1 MRSDR
6 LFFMG
11 CCLVACMG
19 LVSCDDGGKSSCM
32 FSEDC
37 GDTSVYRCDLQ
48 TMSCVEI
55 NPAHCKNGKVDADET
70 DVDCGGTCGACA
82 VDKKCG
88 VNKDCVT
95 GFCDTNAK
103 KCSVMACENDLE
115 CSGISDGKCYE
126 GACFSCSNGVLDGD
140 ETDVDCGGALC
151 GAKCPN
157 DKVCKADSDCEN
169 GTCASGKCA
178 GEPASQADLNT
189 IVINEIMGA
198 PDKKKVFNQATA
210 ALQCEFIELVNT
222 LDKPQSLA
230 GVTLNFL
237 RTDDG
242 QNKQTTVPL
251 EGTVPAKSAFV
262 VFTKECETLPMMP
275 ADVIHKQLTMT
286 EFITNSATFKVWLSS
301 KDDEGN
307 DVKGNEVELSG
318 QKQGTSNVRPKDGD
332 ASSAFVLHN
341 TLSDYVSSPGY
352 CSNGGVLSK
361 NCEIVDTC
369 SNGIKDGI
377 ETDIDCG
384 GTMCGSC
391 AEGQKCAADTD
402 CNTGFC
408 DPDKKV
414 CAIKTCET
422 NEDCGGDAT
431 CKDGACVPAP
441 TCSDNI
447 KNQDESDVDCGG
459 SCDKCENG
467 KTCASDKD
475 CATGECTNGVC
486 TGEKPEQDL
495 SKLVINEVLGAPNK
509 NAPFNVLTEAKQCE
523 FIEIVNISDKKQSL
537 DGATLHVDRVD
548 EGKETKTS
556 IALDGVIP
564 AKGGYVLFTKECTT
578 LPTEPEGV
586 IFKPLSRAEFIT
598 NSGSYLVWLSNADGE
613 ASWGNISDQ
622 PSGISFVR
630 SEERNPESVFV
641 LHNTVSSNG
650 LVSSPGYCANGGLF
664 IHDCKTTCDSGTKD
678 GDETDVDCGG
688 MLCVPCAE
696 DKACKADTD
705 CTTGYC
711 DPADKVCTTKPCTTD
726 EECGSDATCIDREC
740 VLKPTC
746 SDGIQNQDESDVDC
760 GGATCDK
767 CENGKT
773 CTKADDCANGECNA
787 GKCAGE
793 PIPKAQLNELIIN
806 EVHGAPPAGQY
817 EFVEIVN
824 LTENK
829 LSLEGMVMTHRNQDG
844 SAKPKDSKL
853 SGLILPNSAVVVVSS
868 SAEVPSFPK
877 DVNVIKSLE
886 QITNKA
892 QIFKLTDAEGNSS
905 EEVIVGVPTNSGA
918 ISMNRKSDFS
928 SEEFIKHTEVSTN
941 LDKLNNS
948 PGYCANGKIISKG
961 CVD

>member
-1 MRSDR
+1 
-6 LFFMG
+6 
-11 CCLVACMG
+11 MG

-198 PDKKKVFNQATA
+198 PDKKKVFNQATT
-210 ALQCEFIELVNT
+210 ALQCEFIELVNA

-230 GVTLNFL
+230 GVSLNFL

-242 QNKQTTVPL
+242 KNTQTTVAL
-251 EGTVPAKSAFV
+251 EGTIPAKSAFV

-275 ADVIHKQLTMT
+275 ADVIHKQLTMA

-431 CKDGACVPAP
+431 CKDGACIPAP

-459 SCDKCENG
+459 PCDKCENG

-613 ASWGNISDQ
+613 ASWGDISDQ

-711 DPADKVCTTKPCTTD
+711 DSTDHCATKPCETD
-726 EECGSDATCIDREC
+726 EECGSDAFCSFGTC

-746 SDGIQNQDESDVDC
+746 SDGIRNQDESDVDC

-767 CENGKT
+767 CENGKS
-773 CTKADDCANGECNA
+773 CTADTQCVNGECNA

-793 PIPKAQLNELIIN
+793 PALPASLNEVVIN
-806 EVHGAPPAGQY
+806 EVHGAPKSGETFAIQKDTPQC

-824 LTENK
+824 LTEKK
-829 LSLEGMVMTHRNQDG
+829 LSLEGMVLSFSQSSKSVTLSGNILPK
-844 SAKPKDSKL
+844 SATVFHGCKDSL
-853 SGLILPNSAVVVVSS
+853 PAVPEDVTLIYAL
-868 SAEVPSFPK
+868 K
-877 DVNVIKSLE
+877 DT
-886 QITNKA
+886 ITNKP
-892 QIFKLTDAEGNSS
+892 QDVVLKDASGENSTKPFT
-905 EEVIVGVPTNSGA
+905 INIPTSGKKY
-918 ISMNRKSDFS
+918 SFNRRADFS
-928 SEEFIKHTEVSTN
+928 SEDEFVMHTEVN
-941 LDKLNNS
+941 PELENS
-948 PGYCANGKIISKG
+948 LGYCANGKIISKG